1 MHEILKRF
9 LPGTV
14 ADFLTG
20 LWYAGLLILS
30 AILAAGDQPAFRYIS
45 L

>member
-1 MHEILKRF
+1 MHAFLKRF
-9 LPGTV
+9 LPGAV

-30 AILAAGDQPAFRYIS
+30 TILAIGDQPAFRYIS